1 MEKWVRVIYAGKEIN
16 TNFLQKILVSVLIKK
31 VMTFLF
37 YLFFSKSKSILT
49 WTSSLRREVYENAN
63 ELSSKT

>member
-1 MEKWVRVIYAGKEIN
+1 MEKWVTVIYAGKEIN

-37 YLFFSKSKSILT
+37 YLFFNKSKSILT
-49 WTSSLRREVYENAN
+49 WKSSL
-63 ELSSKT
+63 

>member
-1 MEKWVRVIYAGKEIN
+1 MEKWVTVIYAGKEIN
-16 TNFLQKILVSVLIKK
+16 TNFLQKILVSVLFKK

-37 YLFFSKSKSILT
+37 YLFFNKSKSILT
-49 WTSSLRREVYENAN
+49 WKSSLRREVYENAN

>member
-37 YLFFSKSKSILT
+37 YLFFNKSKSILT
-49 WTSSLRREVYENAN
+49 WKSSLRREVYENAN